1 MTRYSSTDAVKEL
14 GSDAASIR
22 KKTAT
27 VVGLGALGS
36 AVAETLARMGVNLR
50 IIDKDRIYEEDL
62 DKLSLFSSEH
72 ASKFKA
78 KEAKKLLEDI
88 NPDIKVKAFHEELV
102 ENNAFLVDADVIIE
116 CSNNENTAGL
126 VDGARQDTPL
136 VYTRAAGVKGGVVVL
151 DDTTLKDVSKFLD
164 KHAPKAQ
171 QGEILGSTVRLTAGL
186 AVSKALKI
194 LTGQRHEKS
203 FLQVDGWQFSI
214 EKSTVRKDKK

>member
-14 GSDAASIR
+14 GSDAATIR

-88 NPDIKVKAFHEELV
+88 NPDIKVRAFHEELV
-102 ENNAFLVDADVIIE
+102 ENNAFLVDADVIVE
-116 CSNNENTAGL
+116 CSRNEKTASL
-126 VDGARQDTPL
+126 VDGARKETPL
-136 VYTRAAGVKGGVVVL
+136 IHTRAAGVEGGILVL
-151 DDTTLKDVSKFLD
+151 DDTKLSDVQGFLD
-164 KHAPKAQ
+164 KNIPSSED
-171 QGEILGSTVRLTAGL
+171 GNILPTTVRLTAAL
-186 AVSKALKI
+186 AVNKALKV
-194 LTGQRHEKS
+194 LTGQRHEKN
-203 FLQVDGWQFSI
+203 LLKVNGWTFAT
-214 EKSTVRKDKK
+214 EKVTVRKDR